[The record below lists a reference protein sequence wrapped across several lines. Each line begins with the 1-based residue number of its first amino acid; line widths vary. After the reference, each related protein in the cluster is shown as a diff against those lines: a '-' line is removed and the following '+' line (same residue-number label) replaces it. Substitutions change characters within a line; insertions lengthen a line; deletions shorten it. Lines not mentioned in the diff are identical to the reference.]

1 MKIKIT
7 ETSKQPMPRYD
18 RRRTTPH
25 MYFFI
30 DGESIMD
37 NLANRRSRPH
47 LEFKKMISGILLEM
61 GLTQDQVN
69 QIKPSWS
76 QQCGCSCGCSPGFRL
91 KGCEVK
97 ENFFI
102 TVKIEA

>member
-7 ETSKQPMPRYD
+7 ETSKQPMQSYD
-18 RRRTTPH
+18 RRRTVPH

-37 NLANRRSRPH
+37 NLANRRNRPH
-47 LEFKKMISGILLEM
+47 LEFKKMIPSVLSQM
-61 GLTQDQVN
+61 GLTQDQVS

-97 ENFFI
+97 ENFFV